1 MYMISQWMVPLKV
14 VIFQVDWKSMMTA
27 TPCKPVF
34 FSSPGL

>member
-1 MYMISQWMVPLKV
+1 MYMISHWMVPLKV